1 MHKILYE
8 NNLFKFELIA
18 QCEPTKNGINEV
30 TQIENG
36 QFIVYTR
43 DQHLFL
49 FSKYIINKNFQKLQE
64 ITKNWP
70 MEALQ
75 PFEIKKNI
83 IGVYWHFDDAENDSL
98 MSDNETWE
106 NNHVNDG
113 LYIYEIKNDEMEK
126 LKIIKKEP
134 NNYHSFIYLK
144 NSIIIEYYINFERK
158 ISILNKNNLQVINN
172 LAFTDDNSLS

>member
-1 MHKILYE
+1 
-8 NNLFKFELIA
+8 
-18 QCEPTKNGINEV
+18 
-30 TQIENG
+30 
-36 QFIVYTR
+36 
-43 DQHLFL
+43 
-49 FSKYIINKNFQKLQE
+49 
-64 ITKNWP
+64 
-70 MEALQ
+70 
-75 PFEIKKNI
+75 
-83 IGVYWHFDDAENDSL
+83 

-113 LYIYEIKNDEMEK
+113 LSIYEIKNDEMGK

-172 LAFTDDNSLS
+172 LAFTDDNSLSWNISAFNSSYFIVAIWKKDKPIKFQIYEIKTLKKVYEWESDKKYFSNDNNGDIWGYSLSKLNNNDYLLKNLIIKIEMNK